1 MNFHNLIK
9 WEGNRYYFSKKE
21 MDNDVHD
28 ARRAFYKEDL
38 SLYKPELIQAY
49 FNEPNSFYRS
59 KIFDPDRP
67 ITKTYVDDIICA
79 EPNNDFP
86 TDFIQSIDIDI
97 SDSDTNSIHSS
108 RVMESFKVPMCER
121 CGDGFEMRQE
131 VVKNEYCPHVFHQ
144 TCIKDAT
151 EQRTPAGNF
160 KTVKNKC
167 PNKNCNAL
175 LVRQRYNYL
184 SFRFGTPSCV
194 CTNQSHRISIDNQG
208 EIIRRQSERINHLQE
223 SLEDAEAICVV
234 RLNRISDLEQQLHNI
249 RRENEVNHLDDIDEE
264 LVQENGEYVEDT
276 IDDDTNEV
284 DNCVNTGTNNEDL
297 QDTVQ
302 TENTSPIGRNDLN
315 EPIDRLS
322 SMFAAKE
329 AEEREFQR
337 QLDLQLDAQDGL
349 IAKVPNSLPPVEI
362 IGEAGPSRQSTNT
375 DQASIYGST
384 SSSVIV
390 SPKTIEENKEIYSKT
405 SEINLDDVNMPPAH
419 PPALTDD
426 AAPSTSQFR
435 DTFRPSGRNV
445 LGSFFNAHNVLVN
458 HIVAPSAN
466 TTRMSRDPRTRNVIP
481 PRVATVA
488 EAQRPLMDDEDA
500 PNEDFR
506 DEREIRIYDGGVNG
520 HSMQRAIF
528 PNRRSNIMAILER
541 ANYHYGRQIQ
551 HQLRQEFSFQTQEMY
566 SSVFTTWS
574 ANDNQPSTHC
584 FLNGWWV
591 VGDGLAH
598 SLAREPLR
606 RNSVLKN
613 RWDRSRFAGSFISA
627 KRLMHNIDNHLTNVP
642 PYVIL
647 SMGTHDNTLEK
658 ELATRLNTNLVLKC
672 LLDHGVRR
680 ILVLPT
686 IVAPRREDAQRL
698 LEYRD
703 WQRSIMPQMDTE
715 RIHYLEFIEETIDR
729 VEPYHCDMGG
739 ILYVHPFVV
748 FDVIYRISHL
758 LAYRP

>member
-1 MNFHNLIK
+1 
-9 WEGNRYYFSKKE
+9 
-21 MDNDVHD
+21 
-28 ARRAFYKEDL
+28 
-38 SLYKPELIQAY
+38 
-49 FNEPNSFYRS
+49 
-59 KIFDPDRP
+59 
-67 ITKTYVDDIICA
+67 
-79 EPNNDFP
+79 
-86 TDFIQSIDIDI
+86 
-97 SDSDTNSIHSS
+97 
-108 RVMESFKVPMCER
+108 MCER

-160 KTVKNKC
+160 KTVTNKC

-194 CTNQSHRISIDNQG
+194 CMNQSHRISIDNQG

-223 SLEDAEAICVV
+223 SLEDAEAVCVV
-234 RLNRISDLEQQLHNI
+234 RLNRISDLEQQLYNI

-264 LVQENGEYVEDT
+264 LVQESGEYVEDT
-276 IDDDTNEV
+276 IDDDINEV
-284 DNCVNTGTNNEDL
+284 DNCVNTGDNNEDS
-297 QDTVQ
+297 QDTAQ
-302 TENTSPIGRNDLN
+302 AENTSPIGRNDLN

-329 AEEREFQR
+329 GIINHSIDSINKSTDSSNSSILSLFEAEEREFQR

-349 IAKVPNSLPPVEI
+349 IAKVPDTLPPLEK
-362 IGEAGPSRQSTNT
+362 IGAAGPSSQSLNN
-375 DQASIYGST
+375 DQVSIYGST
-384 SSSVIV
+384 SSVIV
-390 SPKTIEENKEIYSKT
+390 SPKISEGNKENTSKT
-405 SEINLDDVNMPPAH
+405 PKVNLDDVNMLPAH
-419 PPALTDD
+419 PSTEPPVLADD
-426 AAPSTSQFR
+426 AVPSTSRFR

-466 TTRMSRDPRTRNVIP
+466 TTRMSRDPRTRNVIT
-481 PRVATVA
+481 PRIATIA

-506 DEREIRIYDGGVNG
+506 NEREIRIYDGGVNG
-520 HSMQRAIF
+520 HSMQRAVF

-541 ANYHYGRQIQ
+541 ANYHYGHQIQ

-574 ANDNQPSTHC
+574 SNDNQPSTHC

-647 SMGTHDNTLEK
+647 SMGTHDNTLEN

-680 ILVLPT
+680 ILILPT

-698 LEYRD
+698 MEYRE
-703 WQRSIMPQMDTE
+703 WQRGIMPQMDTE

-739 ILYVHPFVV
+739 ILYVHPFVI